1 MFSTNLTDFIT
12 RQGWGQ
18 ITDARPLG
26 GGCINDAQLL
36 TTQHGPR
43 LFLKQNRAIPADMF
57 PREADGLRELGSVAG
72 TPRTPQVYLAAVDF
86 LLLEYLA
93 PEPRNPRC
101 WEIFG
106 EQLASLHLHTHP
118 QFGFDADNY
127 IGATPQ
133 PNPRQSDG
141 FAFFAEHRLIFQ
153 AALARDNGYF
163 SAAEIRQVERLCQR
177 LPELVPEQ
185 PASLLHGDLWSGN
198 IHIGPDGLA
207 CLIDPA
213 VYYGWAEADLA
224 MAHLFGSLPLEFY
237 TAYESLCPL
246 VPGYKRRFDIYNL
259 YHLLN
264 HLNLFGMGYLHQ
276 AKGILNTLTA

>member
-1 MFSTNLTDFIT
+1 MFSIHLTDFIT
-12 RQGWGQ
+12 QQGWGQ

-26 GGCINDAQLL
+26 GGCINDAQVL
-36 TTQHGPR
+36 TTQRGPH
-43 LFLKQNRAIPADMF
+43 LFLKQNRATPADLF
-57 PREADGLRELGSVAG
+57 PREADGLRELGKPQDA
-72 TPRTPQVYLAAVDF
+72 PRVPQVYLAEADF

-93 PEPRNPRC
+93 PEPRNPRL
-101 WEIFG
+101 WQVFG
-106 EQLASLHLHTHP
+106 EQMASLHRHTHP

-127 IGATPQ
+127 IGSTPQ

-163 SAAEIRQVERLCQR
+163 SAAEIRQVERMCQR

-198 IHIGPDGLA
+198 IHTGPGGLA

-213 VYYGWAEADLA
+213 VYYGWAETDLA
-224 MAHLFGSLPLEFY
+224 MANLFGSLSPGFY
-237 TAYESLCPL
+237 AAYESIRPL
-246 VPGYKRRFDIYNL
+246 APGYHERFDIYNL

-264 HLNLFGMGYLHQ
+264 HLNLFGVSYLHQ
-276 AKGILNTLTA
+276 VRAVLSRYI